1 MSCTSPSSASS
12 KNKKPAAHPSGC
24 AAPSV
29 EKASQS
35 LRPQAQ
41 IKFKTFLPAACTS
54 AKILYGSQ
62 TCERKRVRCGEP
74 QSLQTRAQRSGSRLR
89 ACQKYFFD
97 TLCGASFGMRRSV
110 CRSFSLTAVSFA
122 CRIVSEG
129 GILYNAAPAAAKRS
143 PREAGSAPSAAR
155 SSRRAVK
162 NNKLTK
168 GRRPY
173 ENSVQKAP

>member
-1 MSCTSPSSASS
+1 MSCTSPSSASL
-12 KNKKPAAHPSGC
+12 KNKKPNAAHPSGC

-54 AKILYGSQ
+54 AKILFGSQ

-74 QSLQTRAQRSGSRLR
+74 QPLQTRAQRSGSRLR

-110 CRSFSLTAVSFA
+110 CRAFSLTAGSFA
-122 CRIVSEG
+122 CRIVSKG
-129 GILYNAAPAAAKRS
+129 GILYNAAAKRS
-143 PREAGSAPSAAR
+143 PREAGSAPGAAR

>member
-1 MSCTSPSSASS
+1 MQSEASKLNLCASGTQIMRAAGCKPVGTEREPSEAVRVRRGATTKWMS
-12 KNKKPAAHPSGC
+12 PAARGEAKDTKFVATKPQQSG
-24 AAPSV
+24 
-29 EKASQS
+29 
-35 LRPQAQ
+35 
-41 IKFKTFLPAACTS
+41 F
-54 AKILYGSQ
+54 
-62 TCERKRVRCGEP
+62 
-74 QSLQTRAQRSGSRLR
+74 RLR

-110 CRSFSLTAVSFA
+110 CRAFSLTAVSFA

-129 GILYNAAPAAAKRS
+129 GILYNAAAAAAKRS
-143 PREAGSAPSAAR
+143 PREAGSAPGAAR
-155 SSRRAVK
+155 RSRRAVK

>member
-1 MSCTSPSSASS
+1 MNEKRRAGTPAPPCTARRKSLAEFAPAGANKVQNIFAGGVYVG
-12 KNKKPAAHPSGC
+12 KN
-24 AAPSV
+24 
-29 EKASQS
+29 
-35 LRPQAQ
+35 
-41 IKFKTFLPAACTS
+41 TS
-54 AKILYGSQ
+54 RLANV
-62 TCERKRVRCGEP
+62 RAKRVRCGEP
-74 QSLQTRAQRSGSRLR
+74 QPLQTRAQRSGSRLR

-110 CRSFSLTAVSFA
+110 CRAFSLTAVSFA

-129 GILYNAAPAAAKRS
+129 GILYNAAAAAAKRS
-143 PREAGSAPSAAR
+143 PREAGSAPGAAR
-155 SSRRAVK
+155 RSRRAVK